1 MLHGGNKEEKPTNKP
16 TVPKEGFL
24 KRIRTGVNTL
34 VRNENNLLFGERPNY
49 DIAEYEDELDGVDTD
64 DLHRYAQKLRELEDQ
79 DREVNPEFLVLH
91 DGKTVYGVHESDVDG
106 KVKLSTRKPI
116 YDRFAD
122 QTPDEQVEKRKLMAR
137 IKNQFIRNKDKDGKD
152 SNSANTTPD
161 PRANRKSTRKS
172 YNDDLP
178 TMTND
183 DPLMI

>member
-1 MLHGGNKEEKPTNKP
+1 MLPGGNKDEKPTNKP
-16 TVPKEGFL
+16 VVPKESLL

-49 DIAEYEDELDGVDTD
+49 DIAEYEDEFDDVDTD

-122 QTPDEQVEKRKLMAR
+122 QAPDEQADKRKLLAR
-137 IKNQFIRNKDKDGKD
+137 IKNSFGRNKDGKE

-161 PRANRKSTRKS
+161 PRANRKSNRKS
-172 YNDDLP
+172 NNEDLP